1 MKKLLSMLLA
11 LTMLL
16 PLLATAEGT
25 TDVGVIGGA
34 DGPTAIYL
42 ANGGVRLPGVLG
54 EAAVAAGRRVV
65 NTLKV
70 TELSGVPME
79 TEEEAQVLNDI
90 LNALTVVQ
98 TQQGDEGGVT
108 VQLSGKDVL
117 TLGVALSGKDTYISS
132 DLLGGTIVVAEDEV
146 EGLVSSL
153 LTVLVNMGLLTEEDL
168 ELNVESIT
176 EMTVML
182 EAYQAY
188 LGQLMALLEQADT
201 FDYTALMNMVD
212 LIAANVE
219 VIESPAVPRACDPAA
234 TGVKVSVNNE
244 QMQQIMLGYCQFL
257 QDNPALKDA
266 LGTMIG
272 FPTEEEIAEMW
283 EADKELYQAYGLYET
298 EEEFR
303 ADMMTM
309 DDFMAELTA
318 MAGTQKVI
326 EGEYVITVYTD
337 EQGMP
342 VYMALDLPLYT
353 ETVVYDEEGVES
365 QTVGSVLPI
374 SMIYTRQTLADGVYH
389 VCNISVDGETL
400 SINVVTAD
408 NSLSLTMDII
418 ASDGSIAKLMD
429 VVVHTQPGADENT
442 PDAMTAELYFLYDG
456 EVPQLTLRLEGESLF
471 TEERSY
477 MAGKL
482 SIAVAELGEVGTL
495 TMSSDTAID
504 GVDFTG
510 KCIVTMESQAV
521 GMRMAVEADYLT
533 TDPVES
539 IMAGQ
544 VVRPAELDE
553 NAFSQWITGI
563 QTNFYTWMANAM
575 GALPESAIQML
586 FAPAE
591 QQ

>member
-42 ANGGVRLPGVLG
+42 ANGGVRLPGMLG

-65 NTLKV
+65 STVKF

-182 EAYQAY
+182 DAYQAY

-309 DDFMAELTA
+309 DDFMAELAA

-337 EQGMP
+337 EQGLP
-342 VYMALDLPLYT
+342 VYMALDLPIYA
-353 ETVVYDEEGVES
+353 EDVVYEDGAEP
-365 QTVGSVLPI
+365 QTVGYVVPI
-374 SMIYTRQTLADGVYH
+374 SLIYTRQTLADAVDH
-389 VCNISVDGETL
+389 VCNISVHGETL
-400 SINVVTAD
+400 SINVQTAE
-408 NSLSLTMDII
+408 NRMALTMDAI

-429 VVVHTQPGADENT
+429 LTVQTQPGADENT
-442 PDAMTAELYFLYDG
+442 PDAMTAEMNLIYDG
-456 EVPQLTLRLEGESLF
+456 EVPQTTLRLEGESLF
-471 TEERSY
+471 TDVRSY

-495 TMSSDTAID
+495 TMSSDTAIN

-510 KCIVTMESQAV
+510 KSIVTMESQAV

-544 VVRPAELDE
+544 VIRPAELDE

>member
-16 PLLATAEGT
+16 PLLASAEGT
-25 TDVGVIGGA
+25 IGVIGGA
-34 DGPTAIYL
+34 DGPTAIY
-42 ANGGVRLPGVLG
+42 AAHGGVRLPGMLG

-65 NTLKV
+65 STVKF

-176 EMTVML
+176 EMTMML
-182 EAYQAY
+182 EGYQAY

-283 EADKELYQAYGLYET
+283 EADKELYQAYGLYAT

-309 DDFMAELTA
+309 DDYMAELAA

-337 EQGMP
+337 EQGLP
-342 VYMALDLPLYT
+342 VYMALDLPIYA
-353 ETVVYDEEGVES
+353 EDVVYEDGAEP
-365 QTVGSVLPI
+365 QTVGYVVPI
-374 SMIYTRQTLADGVYH
+374 SLIYTRQTLADAVDH

-408 NSLSLTMDII
+408 NSMSLTMDII
-418 ASDGSIAKLMD
+418 SSDGSIAKLMD

-442 PDAMTAELYFLYDG
+442 PDAMTAEMYLMYDG
-456 EVPQLTLRLEGESLF
+456 EVPQATLLLEGECLF
-471 TEERSY
+471 TDVRSY
-477 MAGKL
+477 LSGKL

-586 FAPAE
+586 FMPAE

>member
-42 ANGGVRLPGVLG
+42 ANGGVRLPGMLG

-65 NTLKV
+65 STVKF

-146 EGLVSSL
+146 EGLVNSL
-153 LTVLVNMGLLTEEDL
+153 LTLLVNMGLLTEEDL

-266 LGTMIG
+266 LGIMMG
-272 FPTEEEIAEMW
+272 LPTEEEIAESW
-283 EADKELYQAYGLYET
+283 EENKEFYQEYGFYAT

-337 EQGMP
+337 EQDLP
-342 VYMALDLPLYT
+342 VYMALDLPIYA
-353 ETVVYDEEGVES
+353 EDVVYEDGAEP
-365 QTVGSVLPI
+365 QTVGYVVPI
-374 SMIYTRQTLADGVYH
+374 SLIYTRQTLADAVDH
-389 VCNISVDGETL
+389 VCNISVDGKTL
-400 SINVVTAD
+400 SINVQTAE
-408 NSLSLTMDII
+408 NRMALTVDAI
-418 ASDGSIAKLMD
+418 AFDGSIAKLMD
-429 VVVHTQPGADENT
+429 MTVQTQPAAEENT
-442 PDAMTAELYFLYDG
+442 PDVMTAEMNLLYDG
-456 EVPQLTLRLEGESLF
+456 EVPQTTLLLEGESLF
-471 TEERSY
+471 TDDRSY

-510 KCIVTMESQAV
+510 KSIVTMESQAV